1 MLQEPRTLILRLT
14 WLCPSSMFEGNGVL
28 RERRRVQVTGGG
40 SYIVTLPKEWVRLHG
55 IRKGAEVVIALEPDG
70 SLRIE
75 PVGMQQRRIVSA
87 RIMVEEG
94 WDFWRIARRVIS
106 YYVAGADIIEV
117 VFSSVPGSQTAK
129 QLREFIASRLIGVE
143 VVEESSSSIVFQVI
157 ADMASLPLEASI
169 KRLIKTVGF
178 MLEDMIEG
186 LRQGIR
192 DILAEVDERDDV
204 VDKFYMFIS
213 RQLISV
219 LAGYRSPS
227 EIGLNNLASASIVMT
242 AAKHLERAGD
252 HASMIA
258 STAIELLDRG
268 IDFSRGCL
276 AEIPSHL
283 EEIAKHY
290 QLATSTFLNPS
301 PPRADEGIE
310 EGIQL
315 KKRNEDILKSLTCE
329 REPLVM
335 ALIRRIV
342 ESSRRIIDYNI
353 DLLELALNR
362 SVLHEL
368 LKENL
373 R

>member
-1 MLQEPRTLILRLT
+1 M
-14 WLCPSSMFEGNGVL
+14 

-227 EIGLNNLASASIVMT
+227 EIGLNNLADASILMT

-268 IDFSRGCL
+268 VDFSRGCL

-335 ALIRRIV
+335 ALVRRIV

-368 LKENL
+368 LKENP